1 MMNAALKDKTFIDKE
16 KRLFEQAHEMVQ
28 KAEAL
33 AEEAATGGWSQ
44 GQPRHAI
51 KTVPAG
57 N

>member
-1 MMNAALKDKTFIDKE
+1 MNAALKDKTFIDKE